1 MYLLYHVRQRCI
13 LWPQKNCSLHLPTFS
28 WTYSAG
34 YKECKIRYYY
44 YVVYPVVV
52 VCSTTAAIKSGEESS
67 PLPRSRKFSSSTESC
82 AWHHLRL
89 PEAWAQFKYL
99 TKKSRPLTM
108 RSGKKATFFHL
119 TSRQR
124 RNPNRKSILRHVKDF
139 HITRFALFVSW
150 CKRISPYIFR
160 FWESLTFVY

>member
-1 MYLLYHVRQRCI
+1 MERKRVVWKTCTSFIMLDSVVFYDH
-13 LWPQKNCSLHLPTFS
+13 KNCSLHLPTFS

-44 YVVYPVVV
+44 YVVYPVV

-108 RSGKKATFFHL
+108 RAGKKATFFHL

-124 RNPNRKSILRHVKDF
+124 RNPNRKSILRHVKD
-139 HITRFALFVSW
+139 LSYM
-150 CKRISPYIFR
+150 KRIIGENF
-160 FWESLTFVY
+160 